1 MSQSI
6 LTVDDS
12 RTMRDMLAHTLEG
25 AGHQVIQ
32 AVDGKDGLDKICT
45 QPFDVVITDINMPVM
60 NGIEF
65 IHEVRAQREYATLP
79 ILILTTESSEE
90 KKNEGRQAGAT
101 GWIVK
106 PFDPDKLLRVIE
118 KVSPST

>member
-1 MSQSI
+1 MSQRI

-12 RTMRDMLAHTLEG
+12 KTMRDMLAHTLKA
-25 AGHQVIQ
+25 AGHDVVQ
-32 AVDGKDGLDKICT
+32 AVDGQDGLDQMGKH
-45 QPFDVVITDINMPVM
+45 PFDIVITDINMPVM

-65 IHEVRAQREYATLP
+65 IKEVRSQRDYATLP

-90 KKNEGRQAGAT
+90 KKNEGRQVGAT

-106 PFDPDKLLRVIE
+106 PFDPDKLLKVID
-118 KVSPST
+118 KVSPAN